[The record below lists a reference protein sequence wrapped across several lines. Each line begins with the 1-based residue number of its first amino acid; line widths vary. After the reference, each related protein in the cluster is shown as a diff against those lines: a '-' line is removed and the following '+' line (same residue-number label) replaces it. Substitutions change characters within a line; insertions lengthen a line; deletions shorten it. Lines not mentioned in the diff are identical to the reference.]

1 MTPTTNLYR
10 MAGPAMHAVCSA
22 AAWWIAELGGM
33 VPLKLRS
40 RFKPGRDWLIVD
52 ANDQACSAN
61 GADKP
66 TRSGAHDP
74 NLLPQEDRGRVP
86 AAAVAIRLPRHA
98 VLQRQVVLPGAA
110 KGELARIL
118 RYEVERITPLTA
130 ENSAYDYRLVS
141 TDRKTGELTVQLV
154 ITEKKYVDD
163 CLAAARHAGLEPR
176 YLGPALPDGTFPSPF
191 NLLPDH
197 PHRQS
202 SRSRSVAWAGL
213 ACCALVCGIATIVST
228 LSMLDAQIS
237 ILNDKISQIQP
248 LAREGSTLR
257 EEIAERDKQTTLL
270 AHYRAIPSPLETLAE
285 VTARLP
291 DDTWLNNLRMKRD
304 GVQLKGYSADA
315 SRLVGIL
322 SEAPPFSDVRF
333 TSPVTRERGSQLEQF
348 NIELKLGGWGG
359 R

>member
-1 MTPTTNLYR
+1 MTPATDLYR
-10 MAGPAMHAVCSA
+10 LARMAMHAVRSA
-22 AAWWIAELGGM
+22 AAWWIAELDGM
-33 VPLKLRS
+33 VPLDLRS
-40 RFKPGRDWLIVD
+40 RFRPGRDWLIVD
-52 ANDQACSAN
+52 ADDQALSAS
-61 GADKP
+61 GADEP
-66 TRSGAHDP
+66 TLGSEHDP
-74 NLLPQEDRGRVP
+74 NLPPQGDRGRTQ
-86 AAAVAIRLPRHA
+86 AAVAIRLPRHA

-118 RYEVERITPLTA
+118 GYEVERIAPLTA

-141 TDRKTGELTVQLV
+141 TNRKTGELTIELV
-154 ITEKKYVDD
+154 ITEKKYVDG
-163 CLAAARHAGLEPR
+163 CLAAARHAGLDPR

-213 ACCALVCGIATIVST
+213 VGCALVCGIAAIVAT

-237 ILNDKISQIQP
+237 ILNHKISQTQP
-248 LAREGSTLR
+248 LAEEASALR
-257 EEIAERDKQTTLL
+257 EEVAERDKQATLL
-270 AHYRAIPSPLETLAE
+270 AQYRAIPSPLETLAE
-285 VTARLP
+285 VTTRLP
-291 DDTWLNNLRMKRD
+291 DDTWLSNLRMKHD
-304 GVQLKGYSADA
+304 DIQLRGYSADA

-322 SEAPPFSDVRF
+322 SAAPQFSDVRF

-348 NIELKLGGWGG
+348 DIDLRVVRWSG